1 MLIENSSYRL
11 KEYAVTV
18 YRLFLAY
25 VFYFIARLLFL
36 LYNKELFD
44 VSGIGD
50 FLVLCFWGLSF
61 DTTAILYI
69 NLLFILLSFLPLLI
83 NTARIYQQ
91 LLFWVYFVT
100 NLIAYATNFV
110 DFIYYKYTFSRS
122 TMVAFESIQNEPNQ
136 TGLVLSFIRDYWHV
150 FLLFFVCAFLWI
162 KLYKQVELNKHL
174 YNNKIKYFLSSL
186 VALSVVGVLTV
197 GGIRGDFSHSTRP
210 INMVDA
216 SRHVKIPEHANI
228 VLNTP
233 FAFIRTI
240 NSTDFKKQKG
250 VSDFIIQ
257 ETFHPIKQYSDT
269 VLVKPNIVLIIL
281 ESFSREYVG
290 SFNKNRNIENY
301 RGYTPF
307 IDSLANHSLIFTNAY
322 ANGRKSIHAMSSIL
336 ASIPSFKTAYTS
348 TPYANKKIESI
359 ISVANEMGYDTSFF
373 HGAPNGSMGFQ
384 GFGNVLG
391 YDHYYGK
398 TEYANDDD
406 FDGIWGI
413 WDEPF
418 LNFTADILSEK
429 KEPFF
434 ATIFT
439 VSSHH
444 PYQIPEKYNNKFP
457 KGDLDIHKTIGY
469 TDYALKQFFNKVKKQ
484 PWYENTVFVITA
496 DHGNQIHYAEY
507 NKMVNR
513 YGIPILIFDP
523 KGKYLG
529 TNDQLAQQLDIYPT
543 LTSIMGYN
551 GHFRSW
557 GRSLIS
563 DSIQKPYAIAH
574 TGTNFLFLRDSL
586 IVVRDDEKTIG
597 LYDLKD
603 KGLENNIANKNKLQ
617 TQKMENMAKGFVQDY
632 MNRIVDGRLDA
643 DYRPSKH

>member
-1 MLIENSSYRL
+1 MLVKKNSYRH
-11 KEYAVTV
+11 KEYAVTL
-18 YRLFLAY
+18 YRLVLVY
-25 VFYFIARLLFL
+25 IFYFIARLLFL

-44 VSGIGD
+44 LSGTID
-50 FLVLCFWGLSF
+50 FLALCFWGLSF

-69 NLLFILLSFLPLLI
+69 NLLFILLSFLPLVV
-83 NTARIYQQ
+83 NTTKIYQR
-91 LLFWVYFVT
+91 LLLWIYFVT

-136 TGLVLSFIRDYWHV
+136 SGLVLSFVRDYWHV
-150 FLLFFVCAFLWI
+150 FLLFFICAFLWI
-162 KLYKQVELNKHL
+162 KLYKLISISKTL
-174 YNNKIKYFLSSL
+174 YNNKIKYFLNSL
-186 VALSVVGVLTV
+186 VALGIVGVLII

-216 SRHVKIPEHANI
+216 SRHVKMPEHANI

-240 NSTDFKKQKG
+240 NATSFKKQNG
-250 VSDFIIQ
+250 VPKAVI
-257 ETFHPIKQYSDT
+257 ENTFHPIKQYNDT

-301 RGYTPF
+301 KGYSPF

-336 ASIPSFKTAYTS
+336 AGIPSFKTAYTS
-348 TPYANKKIESI
+348 TPYANQKIESI
-359 ISVANEMGYDTSFF
+359 ISAANSMGYDTSFF

-391 YDHYYGK
+391 YNHYYGR
-398 TEYANDDD
+398 TEYGNDED

-418 LNFTADILSEK
+418 LDFTADILSEK
-429 KEPFF
+429 QQPFF
-434 ATIFT
+434 GTIFT

-444 PYQIPEKYNNKFP
+444 PYIIPEKYKDKFP
-457 KGDLDIHKTIGY
+457 KGDLDIHKTVGY
-469 TDYALKQFFNKVKKQ
+469 TDYALKQFFNKASKE
-484 PWYENTVFVITA
+484 PWYDNTVFLITA
-496 DHGNQIHYAEY
+496 DHGNQIHYEEY

-513 YGIPILIFDP
+513 YGIPILIYDP
-523 KGKYLG
+523 KEKYRG
-529 TNDQLAQQLDIYPT
+529 ENDQLAQQLDIYPT

-551 GHFRSW
+551 KPFRSW

-563 DSIQKPYAIAH
+563 DSIQTPYAIAH

-586 IVVRDDEKTIG
+586 ILVRDDEKTIG
-597 LYDLKD
+597 LYNLVD
-603 KGLENNIANKNKLQ
+603 KGLEKNIATKNKLE
-617 TQKMENMAKGFVQDY
+617 TQKMETMAKGFVQDY
-632 MNRIVDGRLDA
+632 MNRVVEGRLDA
-643 DYRPSKH
+643 DSRPVKE

>member
-444 PYQIPEKYNNKFP
+444 PYQIPEKYSNKFP